1 MVYGRDNE
9 ISIKSPSKGNLEEFE
24 LTLEKLQFNPNP
36 PPISGGRR
44 FSKSPREA
52 FYKIEDILSHFA
64 QGKITFDRAIKS
76 LNYARHAI
84 IPFQNYPQEVVEKLD
99 KLYDEAIRILKKLRT
114 PEKVKEWL
122 LSHGPPRKPHKTLE
136 NFFKK

>member
-1 MVYGRDNE
+1 LT
-9 ISIKSPSKGNLEEFE
+9 SKNNLGDFEFTVKN
-24 LTLEKLQFNPNP
+24 LRFNPNP
-36 PPISGGRR
+36 PPITGGRQ

-52 FYKIEDILSHFA
+52 FFKVEDILSHFT
-64 QGKITFDRAIKS
+64 QGKITIDRAIKS

-84 IPFQNYPQEVVEKLD
+84 LPFQNYPKEIVEKLD
-99 KLYDEAIRILKKLRT
+99 KLYDEAIKILKKLRT

-136 NFFKK
+136 SFFKK

>member
-1 MVYGRDNE
+1 M
-9 ISIKSPSKGNLEEFE
+9 SLKSPSKSDLEEFE
-24 LTLEKLQFNPNP
+24 FTVEKLRFNPNP
-36 PPISGGRR
+36 PPISGGRQ

-52 FYKIEDILSHFA
+52 FYKVEDVLSYFA
-64 QGKITFDRAIKS
+64 QGEITSDRAIKA

-99 KLYDEAIRILKKLRT
+99 KLYDGAIRILKKLRT

-122 LSHGPPRKPHKTLE
+122 LSHGPPRKLQKTLE
-136 NFFKK
+136 NFFKMSKKII